1 MLGTPTEV
9 LADGAVHVGVGSLVG
24 CVLVAGDGED
34 ATLTLYDNDTTAKG
48 NVLLHLAA
56 TAGTTASFGG
66 FTIPCTTGV
75 YADING
81 TDAKAVVYL

>member
-9 LADGAVHVGVGSLVG
+9 LADGVVHVGVGSLVG
-24 CVLVAGDGED
+24 CVLVADAGED
-34 ATLTLYDNDTTAKG
+34 ATLTLYDDDAAAQG

-56 TAGTTASFGG
+56 AAGTTASFGG

-75 YADING
+75 YADITG
-81 TDAKAVVYL
+81 TGAKAVVYL